1 MTLFLLTGG
10 GTENMR
16 NFELEIHFS
25 KWEFN
30 AKYHM
35 TASDSESMS
44 MEALL
49 AMGTAEDVSVLP
61 GQRRACTRLCA

>member
-1 MTLFLLTGG
+1 
-10 GTENMR
+10 MR

-44 MEALL
+44 MEDLL
-49 AMGTAEDVSVLP
+49 AMGSAEYIRNFHKLWL
-61 GQRRACTRLCA
+61 GCTETRGAPAAAGA